1 MKRNLMRLG
10 VQYFADG
17 ENVAPSVEQTDTSPT
32 QTDTATA
39 KEINYADLLK
49 TDKGFQGFVDAIVTK
64 SNQTA
69 IQNALQ
75 KQQRLA
81 DDKLS
86 ESERLQVMSSDE
98 KAKYFESKYKQA
110 ELLRTRD
117 KEIGG
122 LKTQTVAMLSESGIP
137 EVFLSVFDFDNA
149 TAEDIKQRVSMLS
162 EYEYYPKGELEKRIQ
177 SAVEEKLK
185 QPPLTTQGDAVSP
198 KTMPTFF

>member
-1 MKRNLMRLG
+1 MKRNLMRLD

-122 LKTQTVAMLSESGIP
+122 LKAQTVAMLSESGIP